1 MSSEGARKLIVFCIA
16 LGVSIGITATTGFAG
31 PKEGKAIFEK
41 QNCGKCHQT
50 QGPAKEKTF
59 EDQMKKK
66 GPELWYA
73 GDKFRKE
80 WLEEWLANPTI
91 IRHLK
96 YNSITEKSKGG
107 HPSLS
112 NAQAKD
118 VAAYLLT
125 LKSGAV
131 KEGVVKEKSSPR
143 AKLNFKKKYGCIGC
157 HTIKKGKKKK
167 IGGVTGPDLS
177 EAGKR
182 LKGDWVYMYLKKPKL
197 FKPIKRMPVFAG
209 IINDAEM
216 KALAGFV
223 ASQGRKKK

>member
-1 MSSEGARKLIVFCIA
+1 MNSEGVRKLITLCIA
-16 LGVSIGITATTGFAG
+16 LGISIAISAGVSFAG
-31 PKEGKAIFEK
+31 PKEGEAIFKK

-50 QGPAKEKTF
+50 KGPATEKTF
-59 EDQMKKK
+59 KDQMKKK

-73 GDKFRKE
+73 GDKFKKD

-91 IRHLK
+91 IRPLK
-96 YNSITEKSKGG
+96 YNSITEKNTGG
-107 HPSLS
+107 HPALS
-112 NAQAKD
+112 KSQAKD

-143 AKLNFKKKYGCIGC
+143 AKLSFKKKYGCIGC

-167 IGGVTGPDLS
+167 IGGITGPDLS

-197 FKPIKRMPVFAG
+197 FKPVKRMPIFSG